1 MHTWDAIRKPLSPTA
16 ANGDSQFCWHI
27 SIFLYPFTISRWVC
41 KHNHFVLL
49 GLFGFFFGRATW
61 HVSPLHWKYGV
72 LTTGPPG
79 KSLAWSL
86 FPSFTETQFMD
97 NNSHSLDSSIIHY
110 SQKVKTT
117 EMSINS

>member
-1 MHTWDAIRKPLSPTA
+1 METH
-16 ANGDSQFCWHI
+16 
-27 SIFLYPFTISRWVC
+27 
-41 KHNHFVLL
+41 HFVLF
-49 GLFGFFFGRATW
+49 GLFVFFFGRATW